1 MKETFHC
8 KGRNLFFFQVCL
20 GFMMRSCELSV
31 GFESML
37 VCYGN
42 IVVVRTKK
50 SVMLLW
56 LSCFL
61 LEYFYRIVTFDVCS
75 LSFIISLFVFFAIV
89 LFSSVVLTFYLLL
102 CFYLLWTRFLFAVV
116 TDAWNK
122 EIGTCWLKCRLEQF
136 CLCLFFCSIFCQV
149 KHY

>member
-1 MKETFHC
+1 
-8 KGRNLFFFQVCL
+8 
-20 GFMMRSCELSV
+20 MMRSCELSV

-122 EIGTCWLKCRLEQF
+122 EIGTCWQWRNQGGGKWAIAHL
-136 CLCLFFCSIFCQV
+136 IFWLA
-149 KHY
+149 HYNF